1 MKPVRTPDCTRMRR
15 GGLVL
20 ILTACSSSERI
31 NPTPEESCLRG
42 SERGVWAEAT
52 LRGVSLALA
61 LMENCSSHR
70 VLYKKK
76 KKKTRTVCALCASAS
91 SNTTPTLWRQTDRG
105 ARAHR
110 HVIRAGT
117 RLQFVYLFN
126 YFIYFPCVLLAWQI
140 KCICIAK
147 RKCGVKTGEI

>member
-76 KKKTRTVCALCASAS
+76 KKKPAPSVPCARAPPLTRHPHCDVRLT
-91 SNTTPTLWRQTDRG
+91 RG

>member
-1 MKPVRTPDCTRMRR
+1 MPPRLRAWSLSRSD
-15 GGLVL
+15 
-20 ILTACSSSERI
+20 SERCFTRI
-31 NPTPEESCLRG
+31 SADGELLEPPSA
-42 SERGVWAEAT
+42 VQ
-52 LRGVSLALA
+52 
-61 LMENCSSHR
+61 
-70 VLYKKK
+70 KKK
-76 KKKTRTVCALCASAS
+76 KKKPAPSVPCARAPPLTRHPHCDVRLT
-91 SNTTPTLWRQTDRG
+91 RG

-117 RLQFVYLFN
+117 RLQFVCLFN